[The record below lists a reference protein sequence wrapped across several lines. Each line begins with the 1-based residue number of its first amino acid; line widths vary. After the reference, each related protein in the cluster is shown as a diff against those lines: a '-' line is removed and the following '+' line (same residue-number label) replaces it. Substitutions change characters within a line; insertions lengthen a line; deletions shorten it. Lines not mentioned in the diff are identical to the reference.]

1 MTSVSKRRAGSTERR
16 FRGALR
22 LVATLG
28 IEHPLDAL
36 DGLLRENTALQ
47 LDELPMNKN
56 GKIDRTALAALTKK
70 GARK

>member
-1 MTSVSKRRAGSTERR
+1 MQ
-16 FRGALR
+16 
-22 LVATLG
+22 
-28 IEHPLDAL
+28 P
-36 DGLLRENTALQ
+36 NTALQ

>member
-1 MTSVSKRRAGSTERR
+1 MMRVNLFYTACCEKT
-16 FRGALR
+16 AL
-22 LVATLG
+22 LAALKTTL
-28 IEHPLDAL
+28 PPFMQP
-36 DGLLRENTALQ
+36 NTALQ